1 MIDKNSEQYQNFEE
15 LWEGK
20 TPKGVNINK
29 KNSFRSRMKNT
40 CHQEGLEFSKL
51 NSFLVHSGLSKK
63 LDEDTVVKNDIKVS
77 NPPRRHLRNF

>member
-1 MIDKNSEQYQNFEE
+1 MIDKNSEQYLKFEE
-15 LWEGK
+15 LWDGK

-29 KNSFRSRMKNT
+29 KNSFRSRMKNS

-51 NSFLVHSGLSKK
+51 NSFLVYSGLSKK
-63 LDEDTVVKNDIKVS
+63 LDDDIIIKNDIKVS

>member
-1 MIDKNSEQYQNFEE
+1 MIDKNSQQYLKFEE

-29 KNSFRSRMKNT
+29 KNSFRSRMKNS

-51 NSFLVHSGLSKK
+51 NSFLVYSGLSKK
-63 LDEDTVVKNDIKVS
+63 LDDDIIIKNDIKVS

>member
-1 MIDKNSEQYQNFEE
+1 MIDKNSEQYLKFEE

-29 KNSFRSRMKNT
+29 KNSFRSRMKNS

-51 NSFLVHSGLSKK
+51 NSFLVYSGLSKK
-63 LDEDTVVKNDIKVS
+63 LDNDTIIKNDIKVS

>member
-1 MIDKNSEQYQNFEE
+1 MIDKNSEQYIKFEE

-29 KNSFRSRMKNT
+29 KNSFRSRMKNS

-51 NSFLVHSGLSKK
+51 NSFLVYSGLSKK
-63 LDEDTVVKNDIKVS
+63 LDDDTIIKNDIKVS

>member
-1 MIDKNSEQYQNFEE
+1 MIDKNSEQYLKFEE

-29 KNSFRSRMKNT
+29 KNSFRSRMKNS

-51 NSFLVHSGLSKK
+51 NSFLVYSGLSKK
-63 LDEDTVVKNDIKVS
+63 LDDDAIIKNDIKVS

>member
-1 MIDKNSEQYQNFEE
+1 MIDKNSEQYLKFEE

-29 KNSFRSRMKNT
+29 KNSFRSRMKNS

-51 NSFLVHSGLSKK
+51 NSFLVYSGLSKK
-63 LDEDTVVKNDIKVS
+63 LADDTIIKNDIKVS

>member
-1 MIDKNSEQYQNFEE
+1 MIDKNSEQYLKFEE

-29 KNSFRSRMKNT
+29 KNSFRSRMKNS

-51 NSFLVHSGLSKK
+51 NSFLVYSGLSKK
-63 LDEDTVVKNDIKVS
+63 LDDDTIIKNDIKVS
-77 NPPRRHLRNF
+77 NPPRRHLRKF

>member
-1 MIDKNSEQYQNFEE
+1 MIDKNSEQYLKFEE

-29 KNSFRSRMKNT
+29 KNSFRSRMKNS

-51 NSFLVHSGLSKK
+51 NSFLVYSGLSKK
-63 LDEDTVVKNDIKVS
+63 LDDDTMIKNDIKVS

>member
-1 MIDKNSEQYQNFEE
+1 MIDKNSEQYLKFEE

-29 KNSFRSRMKNT
+29 KNSFRSRMKNS

-51 NSFLVHSGLSKK
+51 NSFLVYSGLSKK
-63 LDEDTVVKNDIKVS
+63 LDEDTIIKNDIKVS

>member
-1 MIDKNSEQYQNFEE
+1 MIDKNSKQYLNFEK

-29 KNSFRSRMKNT
+29 KNSFRSRMKNS

-51 NSFLVHSGLSKK
+51 NSFLVYSGLSKK
-63 LDEDTVVKNDIKVS
+63 LDDDTIIKNDIKVS

>member
-1 MIDKNSEQYQNFEE
+1 MIDKNSEQYLKFEE
-15 LWEGK
+15 LWDGK

-29 KNSFRSRMKNT
+29 KNSFRSKMKNS

-51 NSFLVHSGLSKK
+51 NSFLVYSGLSKK
-63 LDEDTVVKNDIKVS
+63 LDDDTIIKNDIKVS

>member
-1 MIDKNSEQYQNFEE
+1 MIDKNSEQYLKFEE

-29 KNSFRSRMKNT
+29 KNSFRSRMKNS

-51 NSFLVHSGLSKK
+51 NSFLVYSGLSKK
-63 LDEDTVVKNDIKVS
+63 IDDDTIIKNDIKVS